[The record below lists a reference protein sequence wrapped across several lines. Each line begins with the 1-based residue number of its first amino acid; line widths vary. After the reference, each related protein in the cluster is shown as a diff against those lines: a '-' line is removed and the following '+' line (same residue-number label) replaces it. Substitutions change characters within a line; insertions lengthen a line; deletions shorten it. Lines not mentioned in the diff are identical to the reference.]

1 VSPPGTWPAGGHP
14 ADALSGLIDDELPA
28 GERDVVAAHVQRCPE
43 CAEELR
49 GLRAVRAAVRAL
61 PPVEPPP
68 GLLDR
73 LVADPAW
80 AARPR
85 RRPPRRATA
94 TATVTAVAMAV
105 ALVLLVPAL
114 SGSGPYRPEV
124 ERAVVRHVASVSALS
139 AVGATTADGGPRPL
153 AAPAPVT
160 PSTAPPHE
168 LDDLPAPYQ
177 APAELAGGY
186 RLVDAFSH
194 PEGIQLV
201 YERGRYGLS
210 VFETPGELDRAGL
223 APRAR
228 VVEGP
233 APAWRLDADGMDGR
247 LVVLEREGMVVT
259 AVGDEPGDAVLA
271 AASSLPEPRPLSVGQ
286 RLRRTATQV
295 LRALSPS

>member
-1 VSPPGTWPAGGHP
+1 VSPPVTWSAGGHP

-28 GERDVVAAHVQRCPE
+28 GERDAVAAHVQGCPA
-43 CAEELR
+43 CADELR

-73 LVADPAW
+73 LVADSAQG
-80 AARPR
+80 AGSR
-85 RRPPRRATA
+85 RRPTRRATA
-94 TATVTAVAMAV
+94 TATAVATAV

-114 SGSGPYRPEV
+114 SGLGPYRPEV
-124 ERAVVRHVASVSALS
+124 EQALLRHVASMSALS

-210 VFETPGELDRAGL
+210 VFETPGELDPAGL

-228 VVEGP
+228 VVQGP
-233 APAWRLDADGMDGR
+233 APAWRWDADGVDGR